1 MISLHIGDFHKES
14 GLLYMLEIKWPP
26 PIMHDLLS
34 HAKVAQ
40 TPIYLKIVPN
50 WPSWHSCLAGSS
62 KTAPR
67 ILIFSIT
74 MGADYSLYLKSIAT
88 CAPTFFGYHTR
99 AIITCSLYI
108 FYLLFGSQKHFFK
121 EVFSENSSLMYG

>member
-1 MISLHIGDFHKES
+1 MVQ
-14 GLLYMLEIKWPP
+14 WPP
-26 PIMHDLLS
+26 PIMPDLLG

-88 CAPTFFGYHTR
+88 CAPTFFGYRTR
-99 AIITCSLYI
+99 AIITCSLYT
-108 FYLLFGSQKHFFK
+108 FYLLFGSQKHFLRRFFQK
-121 EVFSENSSLMYG
+121 ILVLCMGSILERFLIKSRL